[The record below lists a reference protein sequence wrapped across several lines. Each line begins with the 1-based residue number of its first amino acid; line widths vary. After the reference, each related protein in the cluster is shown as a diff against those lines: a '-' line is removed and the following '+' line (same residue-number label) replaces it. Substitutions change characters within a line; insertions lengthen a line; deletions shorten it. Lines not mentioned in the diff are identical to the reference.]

1 MHKIEV
7 IYSYV
12 APLQV
17 TKRIDDINYT
27 FGDLQEAR
35 DFLKIIKDH
44 YTLVK
49 TIKTLGIEQIGD
61 SYKNI
66 PWFHSENPV
75 AYIKYKNSL
84 IYAFWAGKYQAPIE
98 ARVFVPAKEEN
109 KYTF

>member
-7 IYSYV
+7 LYSYK

-17 TKRIDDINYT
+17 SKRIDDISYI
-27 FGDLQEAR
+27 FGDVAEAR
-35 DFLKIIKDH
+35 AFLKIIKDH

-49 TIKTLGIEQIGD
+49 TINTLGMEHIQE

-66 PWFHSENPV
+66 SWFHKENPIS
-75 AYIKYKNSL
+75 YINYKNNL
-84 IYAFWAGKYQAPIE
+84 IFAFWAGKYQTPIE
-98 ARVFVPAKEEN
+98 ARVFIPAKEEN